1 MIAAVA
7 RLTHD
12 IGLAE
17 DFAQDALIA
26 ALERWAKEG
35 IPNNPG
41 AWLTTAAKHRA
52 LDHLRRAPMLDRK
65 HQELALGTE
74 SSHSDDRLI
83 DALDQTVEDDVLRL
97 IFTACHPVLS
107 TEARVALTLKV
118 VGGLSTKEIARA
130 YLKSETTMA
139 QRILRAKRTLSE
151 AKVAFALP
159 AQQELDER
167 LASVL
172 EVIYLIFNEGYAAS
186 SGEHWIRQS
195 LCDEALRLS
204 RILAELMPQMPE
216 VHGLSALLELQASRS
231 KARVGKDGEPILLLD
246 QDRTRW
252 DQLLIKRGFAAIRRA
267 EYAAQ
272 ENNGA
277 FGPYCLQAAIAACHA
292 QASIADNTDWQRIT
306 ALYDALAQITSS
318 PVVELNRAVAVGMAF
333 GPQSGL
339 EIVDVLM
346 QEPMLKDYPHLYS
359 VRGDLLFKLER
370 MAEAKAAFERAAELT
385 NNERELGVLQR
396 RIADCRS

>member
-97 IFTACHPVLS
+97 IFTACHPILS

-139 QRILRAKRTLSE
+139 QRIVRAKRTLSE

-204 RILAELMPQMPE
+204 RVLAELMPQMPE

-396 RIADCRS
+396 RIADCRL